1 MNTLCSS
8 VTRSTR
14 SFGSNTLYK
23 KSRKKFEMIDRREVG
38 ESGQS
43 LNDQINQTKEALL
56 LNAESMRKAQW
67 NKTVKK
73 LHGLSDEERVRIED
87 MTKELVRE
95 LLYTPIE
102 YITKNTTSGEGYAE
116 NIRIIFALQ

>member
-1 MNTLCSS
+1 
-8 VTRSTR
+8 
-14 SFGSNTLYK
+14 
-23 KSRKKFEMIDRREVG
+23 MIDRREVG

-43 LNDQINQTKEALL
+43 LNDQINQTKDALL

-73 LHGLSDEERVRIED
+73 LNGLSDEERERIED

-102 YITKNTTSGEGYAE
+102 YITKNAPSGEGYAE

>member
-1 MNTLCSS
+1 M
-8 VTRSTR
+8 R
-14 SFGSNTLYK
+14 G
-23 KSRKKFEMIDRREVG
+23 VG

-56 LNAESMRKAQW
+56 LNAESMREAQW
-67 NKTVKK
+67 NKPVKK

-102 YITKNTTSGEGYAE
+102 YITKNTTSGEGHAE

>member
-1 MNTLCSS
+1 
-8 VTRSTR
+8 
-14 SFGSNTLYK
+14 
-23 KSRKKFEMIDRREVG
+23 MIDRREVG

-43 LNDQINQTKEALL
+43 LNDQINQTKDALL

-73 LHGLSDEERVRIED
+73 LNGLSDEERERIED
-87 MTKELVRE
+87 MTKELVGE

-102 YITKNTTSGEGYAE
+102 YITKNATSGEGYAE